1 MFKLVFF
8 LILDSPSSIISPS
21 VQPQFHRDSK
31 KRQKHDQNNDSSQE
45 ENSLKVFMSY
55 LRQQYA
61 YYPRWWYYLRIVVK
75 CAQSYSKEKREKYI
89 FLLQLLLSGKK
100 KERKLLL
107 SYLGISKNL
116 PNDTSIDHCFH
127 PSQLHFSLVYL
138 LNLCEEIY
146 YGQIPQPISDNDEH
160 EECNELS
167 KKYSSEMN
175 LFEDFL
181 KCFDSFPKQKE
192 KLFSVLQEVQ

>member
-1 MFKLVFF
+1 MIVP
-8 LILDSPSSIISPS
+8 SP
-21 VQPQFHRDSK
+21 VQPSFHRDSK
-31 KRQKHDQNNDSSQE
+31 KRQKLDQNNDSSQE

-61 YYPRWWYYLRIVVK
+61 YCPRWWYYLRIMVK
-75 CAQSYSKEKREKYI
+75 CVQSYPKEKREKYV

-100 KERKLLL
+100 KERKLLF

-138 LNLCEEIY
+138 LNVCEEIY
-146 YGQIPQPISDNDEH
+146 YGQIPQPIPDNDEP
-160 EECNELS
+160 EECTALS
-167 KKYSSEMN
+167 KKYTSEMN

-192 KLFSVLQEVQ
+192 KLLLILKEVL